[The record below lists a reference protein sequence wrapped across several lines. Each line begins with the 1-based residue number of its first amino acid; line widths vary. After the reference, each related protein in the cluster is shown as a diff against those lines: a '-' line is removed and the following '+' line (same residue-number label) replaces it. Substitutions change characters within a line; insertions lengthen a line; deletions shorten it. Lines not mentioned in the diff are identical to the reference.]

1 MLMAG
6 CESAPETRTSAAPA
20 DPAALV
26 GNYELWICASGDCG
40 PGASAPGSRIGRLQ
54 LAAQRLTEASA
65 DSSAAYLGCATI
77 GPVAHVDTTTAL
89 NAIRWHPGDSPGR
102 FVFGISSANE
112 VEYEI
117 ALEDIGGMW
126 RGTARWRRS
135 GVISEEAPEV
145 VVARRGVG
153 GDKLACTSPV
163 VAASPAAPAPVAP
176 VAKKKASST
185 RKG

>member
-6 CESAPETRTSAAPA
+6 CESAPETRTRAAAA
-20 DPAALV
+20 DPAALA
-26 GNYELWICASGDCG
+26 GSYELFICASADCG
-40 PGASAPGSRIGRLQ
+40 PGATAPGSRIGRLQ

-77 GPVAHVDTTTAL
+77 GPIAHVDTTTAL
-89 NAIRWHPGDSPGR
+89 NPIRWHPGDSPGR
-102 FVFGISSANE
+102 FVFDISSANE

-145 VVARRGVG
+145 VVARRGTG
-153 GDKLACTSPV
+153 GEKLACAFPAA
-163 VAASPAAPAPVAP
+163 AASPAVPQPVAP
-176 VAKKKASST
+176 AEKKKASPS

>member
-1 MLMAG
+1 MVA
-6 CESAPETRTSAAPA
+6 
-20 DPAALV
+20 
-26 GNYELWICASGDCG
+26 
-40 PGASAPGSRIGRLQ
+40 
-54 LAAQRLTEASA
+54 
-65 DSSAAYLGCATI
+65 SSAAAVESVTALSAMTTDSGREAGSVTI
-77 GPVAHVDTTTAL
+77 GPIAQVDTTTAL

-102 FVFGISSANE
+102 FVFGIDSAID

-145 VVARRGVG
+145 VVARRGATG
-153 GDKLACTSPV
+153 NKLACAMPA
-163 VAASPAAPAPVAP
+163 AASPAVPAPAAATGKRKPP
-176 VAKKKASST
+176 G